1 MEMAGKSYN
10 DNNLTT
16 IQDKLNWLLIHES
29 PENKTNIVDKILL
42 HEYSKKILG
51 KDICVPI
58 YKIYNNSDEIN
69 FGELPDKFVL
79 KCNHGYGMNILCNNK
94 SKLNKTD
101 AIFKLNKWMK
111 INFGLQTFEYQYINI
126 NRKIFVEKYLCDNI
140 NDYKI
145 YCFNGI
151 PKFIRVQKLLSDN
164 ITKINNYYNL
174 DWTLNDIE
182 SGISKYFI
190 RRPDISIE
198 KPKHLNLMI
207 EYAKKLSSNF
217 VFVRVDFYDINNS
230 VYLGEMT
237 FSPTNILFNNRD
249 RNQTLY
255 LGNLLDISK
264 IKNISNLYIDK

>member
-1 MEMAGKSYN
+1 
-10 DNNLTT
+10 
-16 IQDKLNWLLIHES
+16 
-29 PENKTNIVDKILL
+29 
-42 HEYSKKILG
+42 
-51 KDICVPI
+51 
-58 YKIYNNSDEIN
+58 
-69 FGELPDKFVL
+69 
-79 KCNHGYGMNILCNNK
+79 MNILCNNK